1 MLKPVPETVT
11 DVTDRLEVPV
21 SLSVTVCEL
30 LLPEVTEPNAMLAG
44 DTDMPASTPVP
55 LRGIV
60 SGEFAE
66 VLTIDTLPETLPA
79 AVGLKRAL
87 NVALLPAATVA
98 PDDIPEMLNPVPEA
112 ETDDTVRLS
121 LPLLLKVTLVVPL
134 LPTDTSPNETLAGD
148 AEIDA

>member
-1 MLKPVPETVT
+1 MLNPVPETVT

-21 SLSVTVCEL
+21 SLRVTACEL
-30 LLPEVTEPNAMLAG
+30 LLPVVTEPNAMLAG

-60 SGEFAE
+60 SGEFAA

-79 AVGLKRAL
+79 AVGLKSAL
-87 NVALLPAATVA
+87 NVALLPAATVT

-121 LPLLLKVTLVVPL
+121 LPPLLRVTLVEPL
-134 LPTDTSPNETLAGD
+134 PPTDTSPNETLAGE